1 MMTTDKDEFAFDGGE
16 WTLRRAGAPILR
28 VLPRD
33 GAKDTFTP
41 IEDGF
46 WLWERVC
53 DEPTDSMRM
62 ELETAFAP
70 QYTMVPGISYNG
82 NGWGD
87 TPEYVGDRAADGTP
101 WTWAWHRATIPA
113 CTYSAT
119 EGQAVVLSGA
129 LDDAVSCSLTREGD
143 VERHSL
149 LWPEVE
155 GPQVL
160 HRHFWKDAYQGTM
173 EPRRVFQAVVG
184 GFSAERPH
192 LDYQPLIDFAF
203 RYYGHPVQEKFGPQR
218 LYDLSLAYT
227 KFLWTKEADGFI
239 SINRGCGWHEDIT
252 AFGKARVSKYEIGW
266 VGQSALLSVAL
277 LEEFERTGDKDARDK
292 GLSVLDDW
300 CKFAMPNGMVRI
312 KFSLSPTEDGVLQ
325 QAEEKLEQSKEPG
338 KELPYEEYH
347 PEFVTGADGKRIFP
361 IDACNLGGAAE
372 HLLTAFQIAERIGS
386 PRPEYKRVALGICD
400 FALRE
405 QKENGQF
412 AKAWNPDGSVFR
424 EGGTVGCFLVPA
436 LLKAYEVTG
445 DPAYLE
451 SATRAFDFYYDE
463 LLRDGY
469 TTAGALDTYCID
481 KESSSPLLI
490 SALRLHRVTGEQRF
504 VDTAVVTAR
513 YLSTWMM
520 HFTVQYPEESLLH
533 EVGIDT
539 FGMTS
544 VSTAHTAVDQYSLH
558 DVLSFFELAEVT
570 GDDQW
575 RERALALWIGANQLI
590 SDGTLSVR
598 GRVRPA
604 GSQDEAVFHTRWG
617 RPVVTEFHPCEWLP
631 AWPTAFRLEVLLR
644 LKDWSELERGLDS
657 IAGEIQP
664 VASDEP
670 IAELGVSETAL
681 VGSTV

>member
-1 MMTTDKDEFAFDGGE
+1 MTTDTYEFVSDADE
-16 WTLRRAGAPILR
+16 WTLRRDGAPILR
-28 VLPRD
+28 VLPRA
-33 GAKDTFTP
+33 GATDSFTP

-62 ELETAFAP
+62 EIETTFTP
-70 QYTMVPGISYNG
+70 DYTMVPGISYDG

-101 WTWAWHRATIPA
+101 WTWAWHRCTVPA
-113 CTYSAT
+113 CTYSAAT
-119 EGQAVVLSGA
+119 GQAVVLTGA

-143 VERHSL
+143 VQRHSL

-160 HRHFWKDAYQGTM
+160 HRHFWKDAYEGSM
-173 EPRRVFQAVVG
+173 EPRRTFQAIIG
-184 GFSAERPH
+184 GFAVDRPH
-192 LDYQPLIDFAF
+192 LDYAPLLDFAF
-203 RYYGHPVQEKFGPQR
+203 RYYGHAVREPFGPQR
-218 LYDLSLAYT
+218 LYELSIAYT
-227 KFLWTKEADGFI
+227 KFLWSKEADGFI
-239 SINRGCGWHEDIT
+239 SINRGCGWHDDIT
-252 AFGKARVSKYEIGW
+252 AFGKARISKYEIGW
-266 VGQSALLSVAL
+266 VGQSALLSLAL
-277 LEEFERTGDKDARDK
+277 LEEYLRSGDEDARDK
-292 GLSVLDDW
+292 ALSVLDHW
-300 CKFAMPNGMVRI
+300 CRFALPNGMIRI
-312 KFSLSPTEDGVLQ
+312 KFSLSPEQDGVLES
-325 QAEEKLEQSKEPG
+325 AVEKREQSKQPG

-372 HLLTAFQIAERIGS
+372 HLLSAYELAERIDM

-400 FALRE
+400 FARRE
-405 QKENGQF
+405 QKPNGQF

-445 DPAYLE
+445 EDEYLH
-451 SATRAFDFYYDE
+451 SAMRAFDFYYGE

-490 SALRLHRVTGEQRF
+490 SALRLYRLTGDRRF
-504 VDTAVVTAR
+504 VEAAETTAW

-520 HFTVQYPEESLLH
+520 HFTVQYPHGSLLH

-575 RERALALWIGANQLI
+575 RERALALWVGASQSI
-590 SDGTLSVR
+590 SDGTLAVR

-604 GSQDEAVFHTRWG
+604 GSQDEAIFHTRWG

-631 AWPTAFRLEVLLR
+631 AWPTAFRLEVLQTLE
-644 LKDWSELERGLDS
+644 DWTELERGLDVIDGS
-657 IAGEIQP
+657 IQP
-664 VASDEP
+664 EPLGEP
-670 IAELGVSETAL
+670 IAPLGVSDH
-681 VGSTV
+681 

>member
-1 MMTTDKDEFAFDGGE
+1 MTTDTYEFVSEADE
-16 WTLRRAGAPILR
+16 WTLRRGGAPVLR
-28 VLPRD
+28 VLPRA
-33 GAKDTFTP
+33 GATDSFTP

-62 ELETAFAP
+62 EVETTFTP
-70 QYTMVPGISYNG
+70 EYTMVPGISYNG

-101 WTWAWHRATIPA
+101 WTWAWHRCTIPA
-113 CTYSAT
+113 CTYSAAR
-119 EGQAVVLSGA
+119 GQAVVLTGV

-160 HRHFWKDAYQGTM
+160 HRHFWKDAYEGAM
-173 EPRRVFQAVVG
+173 EPRRVFQAVIG
-184 GFSAERPH
+184 GFAAERPH
-192 LDYQPLIDFAF
+192 LDYQPLLDFAF
-203 RYYGHPVQEKFGPQR
+203 RYYGHPVQEPHGPQR
-218 LYDLSLAYT
+218 LHELSIAYT
-227 KFLWTKEADGFI
+227 KFLWSQEADGFV
-239 SINRGCGWHEDIT
+239 SINRGCGWHDDIT
-252 AFGKARVSKYEIGW
+252 AFGKARISKYEIGW

-277 LEEFERTGDKDARDK
+277 LEEYLRSGDEDARDK
-292 GLSVLDDW
+292 GLGVLDHW
-300 CKFAMPNGMVRI
+300 CRFALPNGMIRI
-312 KFSLSPTEDGVLQ
+312 KFSLSPEEDGVLET
-325 QAEEKLEQSKEPG
+325 AVEKLEQSKEPG

-372 HLLTAFQIAERIGS
+372 HLLSAYEIAEKIAM
-386 PRPEYKRVALGICD
+386 PRPEYRRVALGICD
-400 FALRE
+400 FAVRE
-405 QKENGQF
+405 QRSNGQF

-445 DPAYLE
+445 RDEYLN

-490 SALRLHRVTGEQRF
+490 SALRLYRLTGDRRYLQAAET
-504 VDTAVVTAR
+504 TAW

-520 HFTVQYPEESLLH
+520 HFTVQYPEGSLLN

-558 DVLSFFELAEVT
+558 DVLSFFELAEAT
-570 GDDQW
+570 GDGQW
-575 RERALALWIGANQLI
+575 RERALALWVGASQLI
-590 SDGTLSVR
+590 SDGTLAVR

-604 GSQDEAVFHTRWG
+604 GSQDEAIFHTRWG

-631 AWPTAFRLEVLLR
+631 AWPTAFRLEVLHTLR
-644 LKDWSELERGLDS
+644 DWAELERGLDA
-657 IAGEIQP
+657 IAGAVDVPRLE
-664 VASDEP
+664 EP
-670 IAELGVSETAL
+670 IAALGVSETAL
-681 VGSTV
+681 VGRVG